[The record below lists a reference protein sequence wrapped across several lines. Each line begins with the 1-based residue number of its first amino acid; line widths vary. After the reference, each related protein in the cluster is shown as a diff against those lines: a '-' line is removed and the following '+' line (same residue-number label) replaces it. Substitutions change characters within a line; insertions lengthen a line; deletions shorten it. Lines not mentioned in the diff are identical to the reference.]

1 MSRPLRAV
9 LLALPGL
16 ALAVVGIF
24 HPERLNHDTSWQWF
38 AVHIPGLLVFPLVGL
53 ALAELVRGRSDAVAW
68 VVRVAAYA
76 YATFYSALD
85 VISGIAAG
93 YVTHEVG
100 PGVPRAEEVRLLFA
114 IGGPLGRIGSI
125 SLIVCCAVVL
135 LDQLVRH
142 RAAALPGA
150 LLLPGAWLVHVDHI
164 FAPGGVIGMAL
175 LGLGTGALALAP
187 DFGRRG
193 MQPHPPL
200 ERHSS

>member
-1 MSRPLRAV
+1 MSRSLRVV

-16 ALAVVGIF
+16 ALAVIGLF

-53 ALAELVRGRSDAVAW
+53 ALAELVRGRSEAVAW
-68 VVRVAAYA
+68 VVRLAAYA

-125 SLIVCCAVVL
+125 SLIVCCVVVL

-150 LLLPGAWLVHVDHI
+150 LLIPGAWLIHADHI

-175 LGLGTGALALAP
+175 LGLGTGALALAGE
-187 DFGRRG
+187 FRARRATPAAPG
-193 MQPHPPL
+193 A
-200 ERHSS
+200 S